1 MKPLSCTARQGP
13 GKEKS
18 DMTTSEIKQTHFS
31 SPLID
36 EEAVS
41 PQAVSDISLPMAL
54 QNALRLLDVRLTLS
68 EIGDGM
74 PRCPDS
80 SQLDN
85 QKKWAIKAL
94 QRRNITMVWRKVA
107 LCDVKSFLLPAVIRY
122 KECYA
127 VLTNYD
133 AKRCNLILPM
143 LGTQPVAI
151 DTQEVL
157 RHYQGEMLLMR
168 PKAHLDQRAED
179 LVHLTGEHWFWH
191 TLWRFKRYI
200 FEAAALSVVINV
212 LVLAMSIF
220 TMTVYNRVL
229 PNQTYV
235 TLWTLAIGV
244 MLALLFE
251 LAARL
256 ARAWVTDRAGKKI
269 DLILGAQ
276 IFRHVLQGKME
287 NRAQSSGAFGNIM
300 QSFESVREL
309 TTSAAL
315 TTVADLP
322 FVLLFLLVI
331 HMVAGPLVWCVIL
344 ILVVIVTMV
353 LLMQLPLKRHAEA
366 SIKIGSNRY
375 GLVIE
380 TLDNLETIKALRAE
394 NLVSGKHDIASVKLS
409 AVSMKSRFLSTMGSS
424 MIQTTQQLGTVFL
437 LVWGAYLVGDGEIS
451 MGGIIATMTLM
462 GRAIMPIATLAA
474 LGLRIQQAK
483 ASLDILNKLMTT
495 ATERENKK
503 VYVQLP
509 QGYPTEIVC
518 HELSF
523 AYAKELPAVIDRL
536 DLTLGYGERVAIL
549 GKMGSGKSSLLR
561 LLVGLYEPVGGHI
574 KISGVDINQIEKG
587 ELRARVALVNQEP
600 RLMFGTLRDNLLM
613 GAPWASDEEMMRV
626 ANMTGVNDIVSR
638 HPMGYGMPVGE
649 RGETLSGGQKQAIAL
664 ARALLT
670 EPDVLLLDEPTSG
683 MDMGSERMVLQ
694 ALAPVM
700 EGRTVVI
707 VTHRPAVLK
716 YVDRIIVM
724 DEGVKV
730 ADGPKDEIVALLNE
744 GKIPAASVL
753 KASAKPGVVDG
764 KPVAA

>member
-1 MKPLSCTARQGP
+1 MTIAETPIAPARPEQSAGESDVPLREA
-13 GKEKS
+13 S
-18 DMTTSEIKQTHFS
+18 D
-31 SPLID
+31 
-36 EEAVS
+36 V
-41 PQAVSDISLPMAL
+41 SLPMAL
-54 QNALRLLDVRLTLS
+54 QNALRLFDVRLTLS
-68 EIGDGM
+68 EITNGM
-74 PRCPDS
+74 PHCPASNQPDE
-80 SQLDN
+80 
-85 QKKWAIKAL
+85 QKKWATLVL
-94 QRRNITMVWRKVA
+94 QRRSMTAAWRQIA
-107 LCDVKSFLLPAVIRY
+107 LKDVKTFLLPAVIRFQDS
-122 KECYA
+122 YA
-127 VLTNYD
+127 VLTHYD
-133 AKRCNLILPM
+133 DKQCRIILPL
-143 LGTQPVAI
+143 LGSQPI
-151 DTQEVL
+151 GIKTEEVL
-157 RHYQGEMLLMR
+157 LHYQGEMLLMR
-168 PKAHLDQRAED
+168 PKAHMDHRTED
-179 LVHLTGEHWFWH
+179 LVKLTGKHWFWH
-191 TLWRFKRYI
+191 TIWRFKRYI
-200 FEAAALSVVINV
+200 IEAAALSVVINV

-235 TLWTLAIGV
+235 TLWTMAIGV
-244 MLALLFE
+244 GLALLFE

-276 IFRHVLQGKME
+276 IFRHVLQGKMK
-287 NRAQSSGAFGNIM
+287 NRAQSSGAFGNVM

-331 HMVAGPLVWCVIL
+331 HMVAGPLVWCVVL
-344 ILVVIVTMV
+344 ILLAIVSMV
-353 LLMQLPLKRHAEA
+353 LLMQIPLKRHAEE

-394 NLVSGKHDIASVKLS
+394 NLISGKHDIASVKLS
-409 AVSMKSRFLSTMGSS
+409 TVSMKSRFLSTMGSS
-424 MIQTTQQLGTVFL
+424 MIQTMQQFGTVFL
-437 LVWGAYLVGDGEIS
+437 LLWGSYLVGDGEIS

-483 ASLDILNKLMTT
+483 TSLGILNKLMETP
-495 ATERENKK
+495 TEREEEK

-509 QGYPTEIVC
+509 QGSSSEIVC
-518 HELSF
+518 EALSF
-523 AYAKELPAVIDRL
+523 SYRKELPSVVDRM
-536 DLTLGYGERVAIL
+536 DLTLRHGERVAIL

-561 LLVGLYEPVGGHI
+561 LLVGLYEPTGGGI

-587 ELRARVALVNQEP
+587 ELRSRIALVNQEP

-613 GAPWASDEEMMRV
+613 GAPWVSDEDMMRV
-626 ANMTGVNDIVSR
+626 AQMTGVSDIVSR
-638 HPMGYGMPVGE
+638 HPMGFGMPVGE

-694 ALAPVM
+694 ALVPAM

-724 DEGVKV
+724 DDGMKV
-730 ADGPKDEIVALLNE
+730 ADGPKEEIVTLLNE

-753 KASAKPGVVDG
+753 RAATKPNVVEG

>member
-1 MKPLSCTARQGP
+1 MTSHEA
-13 GKEKS
+13 S
-18 DMTTSEIKQTHFS
+18 D
-31 SPLID
+31 
-36 EEAVS
+36 V
-41 PQAVSDISLPMAL
+41 SLPMAL
-54 QNALRLLDVRLTLS
+54 QNALRLFDVRLTLS
-68 EIGDGM
+68 EITDGM

-80 SQLDN
+80 SQPDK
-85 QKKWAIKAL
+85 QKTWANLVL
-94 QRRNITMVWRKVA
+94 QRRSMMAVWRQIA
-107 LCDVKSFLLPAVIRY
+107 LMDVKSFLLPAVIRY
-122 KECYA
+122 QDSYA
-127 VLTNYD
+127 VLTHYD
-133 AKRCNLILPM
+133 AEQCRIILPL
-143 LGTQPVAI
+143 LGSQPVAI
-151 DTQEVL
+151 KTEEVM
-157 RHYQGEMLLMR
+157 RHYRGEMLLIR
-168 PKAHLDQRAED
+168 PKAHMDHRAED
-179 LVHLTGEHWFWH
+179 LVQLTGKHWFWH

-200 FEAAALSVVINV
+200 FEAGALSVVINV

-229 PNQTYV
+229 PNQSYV
-235 TLWTLAIGV
+235 TLWTMAIGV

-251 LAARL
+251 LAARV

-322 FVLLFLLVI
+322 FVVLFLFVI

-344 ILVVIVTMV
+344 ILVTIVSMV
-353 LLMQLPLKRHAEA
+353 LLMQLPLKRHAEE

-409 AVSMKSRFLSTMGSS
+409 SVSMKSRFLSTMGSS
-424 MIQTTQQLGTVFL
+424 MIQTTQQFGTVL
-437 LVWGAYLVGDGEIS
+437 LLLWGSYLVGDGEIS

-462 GRAIMPIATLAA
+462 GRAVMPVATLAA

-483 ASLDILNKLMTT
+483 TSLDILNKLMKTP
-495 ATERENKK
+495 TEREKEK
-503 VYVQLP
+503 VYMQLP
-509 QGYPTEIVC
+509 QGSQTEIVC
-518 HELSF
+518 QDLSF
-523 AYAKELPAVIDRL
+523 SYRKELPAVVDRL
-536 DLTLGYGERVAIL
+536 DLTLRHGERVAIL

-561 LLVGLYEPVGGHI
+561 LLVGLYEPVGGTV

-587 ELRARVALVNQEP
+587 ELRSRIALVNQEP

-626 ANMTGVNDIVSR
+626 AQMTGVSDIVSR
-638 HPMGYGMPVGE
+638 HPMGFGMPVGE

-694 ALAPVM
+694 ALVPAM

-716 YVDRIIVM
+716 YVDRIVVM
-724 DEGVKV
+724 DEGMKV
-730 ADGPKDEIVALLNE
+730 ADGPKEEIVAMLND
-744 GKIPAASVL
+744 GNIPAASVL
-753 KASAKPGVVDG
+753 RASAKPNVVEG